1 MVWVIFNMPARVSLL
16 DGIIPSLRAPPLC
29 ACVSQTQTM
38 KINELAPKV
47 AATLRNK
54 APVPL
59 MDHIDNVCGISIN
72 RQWDDVK

>member
-1 MVWVIFNMPARVSLL
+1 MCAFLP
-16 DGIIPSLRAPPLC
+16 DGVFFLSSAPPLC
-29 ACVSQTQTM
+29 ARVSQTQTM
-38 KINELAPKV
+38 KINEIAPE
-47 AATLRNK
+47 AAVTLRNK